1 MRKRAW
7 GDELED
13 RTLAVLAGNPDL
25 FPNIHVKVTVKQSCC
40 TYNFK
45 VPMQTNRYSHKILK
59 INKYFLKRNSKKQ
72 KLSSMKNCTEI
83 DRETAQSVVRH
94 LFS

>member
-13 RTLAVLAGNPDL
+13 RTLTVLAGIPDL

-59 INKYFLKRNSKKQ
+59 INKYF
-72 KLSSMKNCTEI
+72 
-83 DRETAQSVVRH
+83 
-94 LFS
+94 

>member
-13 RTLAVLAGNPDL
+13 RTLTVLAGIPDL
-25 FPNIHVKVTVKQSCC
+25 FPNIHVKVTVKQSFC

-45 VPMQTNRYSHKILK
+45 VPMQTNHYSHKILK
-59 INKYFLKRNSKKQ
+59 INKYFLKEIQRNKS
-72 KLSSMKNCTEI
+72 L
-83 DRETAQSVVRH
+83 AP
-94 LFS
+94 